1 MLEHSALFTP
11 DPEAGGFVVSF
22 PDLPEA
28 ITEGASEEEAMLYAA
43 DALATSLSVY
53 MDRGMDIP
61 TPRKVRG
68 KNYRKVRIP
77 ALSEAK
83 ISLYVTMR
91 QAGIRAPD
99 LARRLNC
106 QKSQVDCLLDLGH
119 PSRFDQIEQAL
130 SVLGKRLVLKLE
142 DAA

>member
-1 MLEHSALFTP
+1 MLEYSALFTP
-11 DPEAGGFVVSF
+11 DPEAGGFVVTF

-28 ITEGASEEEAMLYAA
+28 ITEGATEAEAMLYAA
-43 DALATSLSVY
+43 DAVATSLSVY

-61 TPRKVRG
+61 TPRKVSGR
-68 KNYRKVRIP
+68 NYRRIRIP

-83 ISLYVTMR
+83 ISLYVAMR
-91 QAGIRAPD
+91 QAGVRAAG

-106 QKSQVDCLLDLGH
+106 RKSQIDRLLDLSH
-119 PSRFDQIEQAL
+119 PSPLDQIEQAL
-130 SVLGKRLVLKLE
+130 RVLGKRLVLNLE